1 MGSRSASSVVCE
13 SRHIL
18 RLVLFYKLS
27 RHLSTLDMTESV
39 PKVTPEMIRYFD
51 GEGDLMAWLAKAKLV
66 AKLAKI
72 SDLACF
78 LPLYL
83 EVINYDP
90 TQ

>member
-1 MGSRSASSVVCE
+1 
-13 SRHIL
+13 
-18 RLVLFYKLS
+18 
-27 RHLSTLDMTESV
+27 MTESV

-83 EVINYDP
+83 EGDALAIYLEMQRKIEHV
-90 TQ
+90 Q